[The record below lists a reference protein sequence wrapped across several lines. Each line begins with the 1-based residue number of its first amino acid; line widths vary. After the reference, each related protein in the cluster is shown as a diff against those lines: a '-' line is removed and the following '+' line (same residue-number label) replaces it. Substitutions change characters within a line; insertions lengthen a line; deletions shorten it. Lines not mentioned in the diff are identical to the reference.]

1 MTESITIRQSTT
13 EDLRAI
19 RELAE
24 LDGGRAPQG
33 PALLG
38 LVDGRLVAAVG
49 IEDGRAVSD
58 PFSYTQ
64 NLVKMLSVRAAKQRP
79 QKGTGF
85 LRWLALGHRLGREG
99 MAA

>member
-1 MTESITIRQSTT
+1 MTEAITIRHST
-13 EDLRAI
+13 EQDLVAI

-24 LDGGRAPQG
+24 LDGGRAPAG

-49 IEDGRAVSD
+49 IEDGRAVAD
-58 PFSYTQ
+58 PFRYTA
-64 NLVKMLSVRAAKQRP
+64 NLVSMLSLRAARQRP
-79 QKGTGF
+79 QKGGL
-85 LRWLALGHRLGREG
+85 LRWFLLGHRLGREG